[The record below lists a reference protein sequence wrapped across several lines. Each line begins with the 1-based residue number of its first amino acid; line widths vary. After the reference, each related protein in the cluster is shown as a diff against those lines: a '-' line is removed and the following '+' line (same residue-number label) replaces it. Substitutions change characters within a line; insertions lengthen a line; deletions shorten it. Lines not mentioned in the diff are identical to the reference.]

1 MAGEI
6 ALLSQEPDTAKA
18 EAYFEHAL
26 SVARQ
31 QQAKSWELRTATS
44 MAQLWRDQR
53 KRDEARNLLAPV
65 YGWFAEGFDS
75 RFSRAIS
82 RLRNQGV
89 AATQTDANRRA
100 LEAGA

>member
-1 MAGEI
+1 MR
-6 ALLSQEPDTAKA
+6 L
-18 EAYFEHAL
+18 
-26 SVARQ
+26 
-31 QQAKSWELRTATS
+31 ATS
-44 MAQLWRDQR
+44 L
-53 KRDEARNLLAPV
+53 

>member
-1 MAGEI
+1 MR
-6 ALLSQEPDTAKA
+6 L
-18 EAYFEHAL
+18 
-26 SVARQ
+26 
-31 QQAKSWELRTATS
+31 ATS
-44 MAQLWRDQR
+44 L
-53 KRDEARNLLAPV
+53 

-89 AATQTDANRRA
+89 AATQTDANCRA